1 MKLEKLF
8 EGIYSIDGRLA
19 TVNMVK
25 GSTVYGEEL
34 IELDG
39 REYRLWN
46 PYRSKLSAALM
57 KGLKH
62 MDIGRGSGVLYLGAS
77 TGTTS
82 SHVSDIVGEKGN
94 VFCVEISERSMRDL
108 LKVCDIRKNMFPIFE
123 DARNI
128 EAYKEDVGSVDV
140 IYQDVAAR
148 DQDLILLRNA
158 ELLKKNGTAYVAIK
172 SQSIDISKRPSE
184 VFAVFL
190 KNVSVAFEI
199 LERIDIG
206 TYDKHHLFVV
216 LKKKID

>member
-1 MKLEKLF
+1 
-8 EGIYSIDGRLA
+8 
-19 TVNMVK
+19 
-25 GSTVYGEEL
+25 
-34 IELDG
+34 
-39 REYRLWN
+39 
-46 PYRSKLSAALM
+46 
-57 KGLKH
+57 
-62 MDIGRGSGVLYLGAS
+62 
-77 TGTTS
+77 
-82 SHVSDIVGEKGN
+82 
-94 VFCVEISERSMRDL
+94 MRDL

-128 EAYKEDVGSVDV
+128 EAYKEDVGTVDV

-158 ELLKKNGTAYVAIK
+158 ALLKKGGTAYVAIK

-190 KNVSVAFEI
+190 RNVSVAFEV

-216 LKKKID
+216 LKKKN

>member
-25 GSTVYGEEL
+25 GSAVYGEEL

-57 KGLKH
+57 KGLKR

-94 VFCVEISERSMRDL
+94 VFCVEVSERSMRDL
-108 LKVCDIRKNMFPIFE
+108 LKVCR
-123 DARNI
+123 
-128 EAYKEDVGSVDV
+128 
-140 IYQDVAAR
+140 
-148 DQDLILLRNA
+148 
-158 ELLKKNGTAYVAIK
+158 
-172 SQSIDISKRPSE
+172 
-184 VFAVFL
+184 
-190 KNVSVAFEI
+190 
-199 LERIDIG
+199 
-206 TYDKHHLFVV
+206 
-216 LKKKID
+216 